1 MSAHPPH
8 RLRRVVLWSCG
19 LVVLLSTIYYLRSP
33 VLAGLANTWMVNDP
47 PAKADAIV
55 ALPALSTLSTR
66 IAALEEGLEPF
77 AKAANLDWEIVGTER
92 LRLLRGCIS
101 LEDFARARTIFAGK
115 DKP

>member
-1 MSAHPPH
+1 MTNHLT
-8 RLRRVVLWSCG
+8 LREAIARIEAWMARGNPSGGMNLPSYDG
-19 LVVLLSTIYYLRSP
+19 KTPSIQADLRTLLSA
-33 VLAGLANTWMVNDP
+33 LASQSQHIGE
-47 PAKADAIV
+47 
-55 ALPALSTLSTR
+55 LSTR

>member
-1 MSAHPPH
+1 MTESEA
-8 RLRRVVLWSCG
+8 LREAIARITDDEAWAALDVEAE
-19 LVVLLSTIYYLRSP
+19 LSGQGIASYRTRRTVSL
-33 VLAGLANTWMVNDP
+33 
-47 PAKADAIV
+47 AKADAIL